1 MSVTLGDL
9 IQAANNATNT
19 SYKSLPEPPAED
31 TFYGSRLPKSVQSNL
46 GSIAKSKYTLL
57 DEGALNPYPQEVYPM
72 MTPPFNPNYG
82 QMNEYNSN
90 PTTNVNLP
98 APTAQQ
104 FINRQMDNGVTSINS
119 VMQTPE
125 GPLYLPR
132 PVSFQNVASNYKAGM
147 YQYGELGN
155 VPPIAGSVP
164 MLKNAVANDQAV
176 AMKEGFQ
183 YGPHGRYSDDEYDC
197 VSVLRHVRNC
207 PLCQRYFKCD
217 NRMYIAMIVM
227 LVICFAV
234 ILLLLLRKN
243 IV

>member
-9 IQAANNATNT
+9 IQATNNATNNDYRT
-19 SYKSLPEPPAED
+19 LPEPPAED

-57 DEGALNPYPQEVYPM
+57 DEGALNPYPQQVYPM
-72 MTPPFNPNYG
+72 MNPPFNPNYG

-90 PTTNVNLP
+90 PTTNNNLP
-98 APTAQQ
+98 APPAQQ
-104 FINRQMDNGVTSINS
+104 FINRQMDVTSINN
-119 VMQTPE
+119 VLQTPE
-125 GPLYLPR
+125 GALYLPR
-132 PVSFQNVASNYKAGM
+132 PVSFQDTSRDYKSNI
-147 YQYGELGN
+147 YQYGELGR

-183 YGPHGRYSDDEYDC
+183 YGPHGRYTDDSDC

-207 PLCQRYFKCD
+207 PLCQRYFRCD

-227 LVICFAV
+227 LVICFSV
-234 ILLLLLRKN
+234 ILVLLLRKN
-243 IV
+243 I